1 MWMKKRYVLNNGGE
15 QFTAEVAVHRDGRTA
30 VKLDDGELK
39 EVDACWVQNG
49 RALSLRVDGRMHL
62 IDLTATGQR
71 GGLAAT
77 VNGRHLDL
85 TVMDE
90 LRALAQQS
98 VESAAS
104 GGTVAAE
111 IPGVVVSIA
120 VEAGRKVHQ
129 GDALLVLEAMKM
141 QNEIIAPVDGTI
153 DEIKVE
159 TGQSVNAGDVM
170 VTMTPEAGG

>member
-15 QFTAEVAVHRDGRTA
+15 HFTAEVATHRDGRIA
-30 VKLDDGELK
+30 VQLDDGELR

-104 GGTVAAE
+104 GGSVPAE
-111 IPGVVVSIA
+111 IPGIVVSLA
-120 VEAGRKVHQ
+120 VTVGQKVHQ

-141 QNEIIAPVDGTI
+141 QNEIVAPVTGTV

-159 TGQSVNAGDVM
+159 VGQSVSQGDVM
-170 VTMTPEAGG
+170 VMMTAEAGG